1 MFSHRN
7 KGNTDNSYFCKLNF
21 WWDWQKPAFLLCVRI
36 KGVDSHNVFGYCL
49 PNFQSLIVGAED
61 TDMSVV
67 VCIVVVVV
75 VAVVVVLK
83 VFHMPVGAGS
93 SSLAKFSQLRYKML
107 LYSCARH
114 RRFVGLKAFG
124 FSTFYSV
131 FAVLFVSF
139 KAILSVHC
147 LMTQRAFKCLTTP
160 PLLHLPHSASAL
172 TWALVVMKD
181 SASGARSHERF
192 WILSPVGLILD
203 FTSQLFATNVS
214 QCPSWIKRK
223 RELISYKMRQKLM
236 TERT

>member
-67 VCIVVVVV
+67 ICIAVVVV

-124 FSTFYSV
+124 FST
-131 FAVLFVSF
+131 
-139 KAILSVHC
+139 
-147 LMTQRAFKCLTTP
+147 
-160 PLLHLPHSASAL
+160 
-172 TWALVVMKD
+172 WALVVMKD

-214 QCPSWIKRK
+214 QCPSWIKWK

>member
-7 KGNTDNSYFCKLNF
+7 KGNTDNSNLSKLNF
-21 WWDWQKPAFLLCVRI
+21 WWDWQKPASTGILVNKNELEIHLLLLCVRI

-67 VCIVVVVV
+67 VCIAVVVVV

-124 FSTFYSV
+124 FSTYSCV
-131 FAVLFVSF
+131 KMICKL
-139 KAILSVHC
+139 K
-147 LMTQRAFKCLTTP
+147 QRSETFFD
-160 PLLHLPHSASAL
+160 
-172 TWALVVMKD
+172 W
-181 SASGARSHERF
+181 
-192 WILSPVGLILD
+192 
-203 FTSQLFATNVS
+203 
-214 QCPSWIKRK
+214 
-223 RELISYKMRQKLM
+223 
-236 TERT
+236 